1 MSDSR
6 ACTKEDDT
14 LKLAEYEDGETCFA
28 RIGNPNI
35 RRIATVAPATE
46 QAVGFKVPRQR
57 PCLHGKGCDL
67 ETRRI

>member
-6 ACTKEDDT
+6 ARMKEDDT

-35 RRIATVAPATE
+35 RRLATVAPATE
-46 QAVGFKVPRQR
+46 QAVGFKVPPTTSMLAWEGLR
-57 PCLHGKGCDL
+57 P
-67 ETRRI
+67 